1 MFFIYFKFCDLLVN
15 SPFPRVPQELRIRK
29 RDQNKNRC
37 EGKEREQ
44 RRWIEAGRG
53 KGHGLRK
60 EEKRGEMGKEEPI
73 LMTSETRGYLEQSS
87 ILAGEGC
94 FSQNWVKIM
103 EIYEWG
109 TREVMEAQIIKK

>member
-29 RDQNKNRC
+29 KDQSKNRW

-44 RRWIEAGRG
+44 RRWIEAGGG

-60 EEKRGEMGKEEPI
+60 EETRRNGKRGTHAYDKRKKRLYGAKQH
-73 LMTSETRGYLEQSS
+73 TG
-87 ILAGEGC
+87 
-94 FSQNWVKIM
+94 
-103 EIYEWG
+103 WG
-109 TREVMEAQIIKK
+109 RVL